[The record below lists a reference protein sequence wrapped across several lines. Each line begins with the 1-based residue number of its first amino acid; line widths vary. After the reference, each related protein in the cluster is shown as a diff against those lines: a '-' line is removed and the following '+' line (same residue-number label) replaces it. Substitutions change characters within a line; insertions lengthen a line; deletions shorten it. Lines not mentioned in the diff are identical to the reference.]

1 MKKLSAFNAN
11 PRKNLPVC
19 LKAIVKQNGT
29 WLLCFLLFAPG
40 KLLAQNKVTPV
51 DTIVPYKAPVK
62 QQLKQIKEA
71 KKTLVDSAG
80 TQPKK
85 NPLID
90 TTKYNKYGDLL
101 NDDKQYNPKYPL
113 WKPIVNVVGVNL
125 FTTVLD
131 RLILN
136 ASLSHTSLSSW
147 KYKIQ
152 KGWEWDADRFGINF
166 IGHPYTGSMYFNAAR
181 SQGYNYV
188 QSIPFAIGGSLMWE
202 YFGETTR
209 PSYNDVINT
218 PINGAFLGEIFYR
231 LSSNILDD
239 RTTGS
244 DRAFREIF
252 AGLVDPVREL
262 NRLLQ
267 GKAFRHTNKEVY
279 EKEPLNITMFAGV
292 HKINRANNTIFGY
305 GPTDALIN
313 IQFDYGNPFEI
324 IDRKPF
330 DFFRL
335 RTEFSFGSGR
345 KLLDNLTGYGVLLS
359 KNTTFDKA
367 SVLYGLFQY
376 DDYWDN
382 MTFEL
387 GAIGVGGGI
396 FTKYPITD
404 NVTMYTNA
412 HLALVPLAGNSTR
425 FGPDTTQYRDYTYDD
440 GFEGKFETTINFGKY
455 VSASLVYY
463 YFFLHTH
470 VGTPGNNNVSILK
483 PRINVQLFKNV
494 SLGFEH
500 FIYYDDRYL
509 KNLAPIYSVRT
520 EQKIYLSWFLED
532 TQRKGR
538 YN

>member
-1 MKKLSAFNAN
+1 MKKLFVYNFVIKNTLAN
-11 PRKNLPVC
+11 SCKYTF
-19 LKAIVKQNGT
+19 KQKLR
-29 WLLCFLLFAPG
+29 WLLCFSFFIPASLY
-40 KLLAQNKVTPV
+40 AQNKVTAI
-51 DTIVPYKAPVK
+51 DTIAPNK
-62 QQLKQIKEA
+62 TGRQQQLEQIKAA

-85 NPLID
+85 NSLID
-90 TTKYNKYGDLL
+90 TTVYNKYGDLL
-101 NDDKQYNPKYPL
+101 NDVKLYNPKYPV

-131 RLILN
+131 RFILN
-136 ASLSHTSLSSW
+136 ESFSKTSFSSW
-147 KYKIQ
+147 KYNIQ

-188 QSIPFAIGGSLMWE
+188 ESIPFAVGGSLMWE

-218 PINGAFLGEIFYR
+218 PVNGAFLGEIFYR
-231 LSSNILDD
+231 LSSNVLDD

-244 DRAFREIF
+244 DRVFREIF
-252 AGLVDPVREL
+252 AGLIDPVREL

-279 EKEPLNITMFAGV
+279 EKEPLNVTLFGGV
-292 HKINRANNTIFGY
+292 HKINSINNTVFGY
-305 GPTDALIN
+305 GPTEALIN
-313 IQFDYGNPFEI
+313 VQFDYGNPFEI
-324 IDRKPF
+324 IKRKPF

-387 GAIGVGGGI
+387 GAIGIGGGI
-396 FTKYPITD
+396 FTKYAISD
-404 NVTMYTNA
+404 NVTLYTNA
-412 HLALVPLAGNSTR
+412 HLAVVPLAGNSTR

-440 GFEGKFETTINFGKY
+440 GFEGKLESTINFGDR
-455 VSASLVYY
+455 VSASFVYY

-470 VGTPGNNNVSILK
+470 VGTPGNNYVSILK

-509 KNLAPIYSVRT
+509 KNLAAIHSART

-532 TQRKGR
+532 SQRKGR